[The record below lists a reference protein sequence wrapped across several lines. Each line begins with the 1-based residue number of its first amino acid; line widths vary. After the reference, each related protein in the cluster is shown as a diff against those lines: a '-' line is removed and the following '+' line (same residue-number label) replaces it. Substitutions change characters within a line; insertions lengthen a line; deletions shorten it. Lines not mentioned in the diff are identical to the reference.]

1 MAVKITFDRQ
11 RCVTRIENSF
21 KTTLGKLAG
30 EILDDCNQYCKEDT
44 GMLIASSYVHSKLDE
59 GLLIWQTPYAR
70 RQYWEIRTAYKD
82 TNPQA
87 SWKWC
92 EVAKRHHLE
101 QWQRQ
106 ADALMKENM
115 K

>member
-1 MAVKITFDRQ
+1 MKVNIPQHAIEAKITGA
-11 RCVTRIENSF
+11 F
-21 KTTLGKLAG
+21 KSSLPQLCE
-30 EILDDCNQYCKEDT
+30 EILNDCNQYCKEDT
-44 GMLIASSYVHSKLDE
+44 GMLIASSYVHSKPAE

-82 TNPQA
+82 VNPQA

-106 ADALMKENM
+106 ADALIKETMK
-115 K
+115 